1 MIWRAF
7 RRVSSPP
14 DQDAAW
20 WADANAAA
28 TAITADGL
36 ERLRARLTASTR
48 SQDDLECQEEMLD
61 GLQLLL
67 DTASGPLP
75 VVDTQHRVIG
85 ADVCHLAVPAT
96 LAGDVDTPGKLF
108 VTSAR
113 LIFAGGRVQAWPWHR
128 IRQLVRVERRLAASV
143 SGAGDSL
150 HLACNSY
157 GDAIVA
163 AYIAGR
169 LRSRPA

>member
-1 MIWRAF
+1 
-7 RRVSSPP
+7 
-14 DQDAAW
+14 
-20 WADANAAA
+20 
-28 TAITADGL
+28 
-36 ERLRARLTASTR
+36 
-48 SQDDLECQEEMLD
+48 MLD

-75 VVDTQHRVIG
+75 VVNTQHRVIG

-96 LAGDVDTPGKLF
+96 LSGDVDTPGKLF

-128 IRQLVRVERRLAASV
+128 LRQLVRVERSLAASV
-143 SGAGDSL
+143 AGASDSV
-150 HLACNSY
+150 HLTCNWY
-157 GDAIVA
+157 GDALVA

-169 LRSRPA
+169 VRQKPA